1 MNLAPNDDVDTA
13 TEANRSIVSPSPTSE
28 RDPENVHSSS
38 SASSS
43 SDSEAEQ
50 DEPPRKKQKRGNGHS
65 LQVTVDPRIDVLYNQ
80 SHMSHI
86 THTQETRYQFPSDGR
101 FGLGMGCPLGREIN
115 VRFMVN
121 SPKDMAQQQKRALC
135 RRYNTIADR
144 LSRGRQPTEWHL
156 LPRATA
162 EVFQKWGYPEI
173 DLFATRETAVVRNY
187 VSIDCKDRL
196 ANYTDAFS
204 RPWKSHLAWVFPPPS
219 LLPRVLT
226 HLNSATGVYLVVA
239 PDWPRAFWL
248 QDLKSRALD
257 HPHEIRN
264 LSETM
269 IDFSTLQPPP
279 QVQSLTLKVWKV
291 GGGVL
296 K

>member
-1 MNLAPNDDVDTA
+1 MNA
-13 TEANRSIVSPSPTSE
+13 EALKN
-28 RDPENVHSSS
+28 
-38 SASSS
+38 
-43 SDSEAEQ
+43 
-50 DEPPRKKQKRGNGHS
+50 
-65 LQVTVDPRIDVLYNQ
+65 
-80 SHMSHI
+80 SHI
-86 THTQETRYQFPSDGR
+86 LIQSDNRILIAYIRKEGGTKSQGLLALTFKLLHLTDR
-101 FGLGMGCPLGREIN
+101 FGITLLAHFLPG
-115 VRFMVN
+115 
-121 SPKDMAQQQKRALC
+121 
-135 RRYNTIADR
+135 RYNTIADR
-144 LSRGRQPTEWHL
+144 LSRGRQPAEWHL
-156 LPRATA
+156 LRRATA

-279 QVQSLTLKVWKV
+279 QVQSLTLKVWKI